1 MCIEWRLINSLIVYY
16 VDVFHFFSQPLSRY
30 LALILFYFVFF
41 LLAFTY
47 IILMFLA
54 RIQYDIE
61 WKANKII
68 KNECASVYALISSI
82 GVCVSCIMVAGAAV
96 NSIHFRFFCSYW
108 GHNRWKYFS
117 ISFHQLEI
125 KFFKH
130 HHHHP
135 RHWFFSV
142 KNGFLCH
149 FIQSLHCHFSRS
161 DKFYYRKNR
170 QAKKKIC
177 CFFGYFVEFRPL
189 DWIKLFSEH
198 NIFRPVY
205 AACIR
210 SNDDLNE

>member
-1 MCIEWRLINSLIVYY
+1 MAFNKLFDCLLCRCISFLL
-16 VDVFHFFSQPLSRY
+16 PTTLALSRSHF
-30 LALILFYFVFF
+30 ILFCFF

-108 GHNRWKYFS
+108 GHNRWKYFP

-135 RHWFFSV
+135 RHWFFFGKKMVFCVISYNHSIVIFHGAINSIIEKIGKRKKRFVVFSV
-142 KNGFLCH
+142 IL
-149 FIQSLHCHFSRS
+149 
-161 DKFYYRKNR
+161 
-170 QAKKKIC
+170 
-177 CFFGYFVEFRPL
+177 
-189 DWIKLFSEH
+189 
-198 NIFRPVY
+198 
-205 AACIR
+205 
-210 SNDDLNE
+210 